1 MENAIFALLLQVVLI
16 ASNAVFACAEIAV
29 LSFNESRLA
38 KLAADGDRR
47 AKRLAALTEQPAN
60 FLATIQVAITLSGF
74 LGSAFAA
81 DNFADP
87 LVDWL
92 IGLGVAIPRSTLN
105 SIAVVVITLILSYFT
120 LILGELVPK
129 RVAMQKAEAVALGIS
144 GLVSFIARAFAPVV
158 WLLTISTNA
167 VLRLAGIDPNAK
179 EEEVSEENIRL
190 MVDEGGDKGI
200 IDRREQAMIHNVFE
214 FDDLAVG
221 RIITHRTRLQV
232 LWAADDAAA
241 WDELLRAGSHT
252 YYLVCGED
260 MDDVQGV
267 LDVRA
272 YFRGQTT
279 DRNTVMRTA
288 VQPAWFVPESVRADD
303 LLQEM
308 RSRSRT
314 FAVVLDE
321 YGGLR
326 GVVTLYDLLLRLV
339 NDLPQED
346 AGAVKA

>member
-1 MENAIFALLLQVVLI
+1 MDSPIFALLLQVVLI

-38 KLAADGDRR
+38 KMAADGDRR
-47 AKRLAALTEQPAN
+47 AKRLAKLTEQPAN

-92 IGLGVAIPRSTLN
+92 VGLGVTVPRATLN

-144 GLVSFIARAFAPVV
+144 GVVAFIAKAFAPVV
-158 WLLTISTNA
+158 WFLTISTNT
-167 VLRLAGIDPNAK
+167 VLRLVGIDPNAK

-221 RIITHRTRLQV
+221 RLITHRTRLQV
-232 LWAADDAAA
+232 LWTQDDDAA
-241 WDELLRAGSHT
+241 WDSLLRGGSHT
-252 YYLVCGED
+252 YYLICGDD

-272 YFRGQTT
+272 YFRGQAT
-279 DRNTVMRTA
+279 DRATVMANA
-288 VQPAWFVPESVRADD
+288 VQPAWFVPDTVRADD

-308 RSRSRT
+308 RARGRT

-321 YGGLR
+321 YGGLQ
-326 GVVTLYDLLLRLV
+326 GVVTLYDLLIHLV
-339 NDLPQED
+339 DDLPAQE
-346 AGAVKA
+346 KEK